1 MKKNQKT
8 QNNQRNVIFSILGT
22 LVVAWLIVLT
32 LAIGWLWNQ
41 HMWQAEVHSE
51 SIYQVMVENGK
62 QQAIIDELTGN

>member
-32 LAIGWLWNQ
+32 IAIAWFWNQ
-41 HMWQAEVHSE
+41 HMWQAKVHSD
-51 SIYQVMVENGK
+51 SIYQLMVENGK
-62 QQAIIDELTGN
+62 QQAIIDELSGN